1 MVEMVRA
8 IASDSEIEALGVPI
22 EEAGKAI
29 CKNVFPILKNHL
41 AFVVQYDRNCF
52 EAALVDEITQ
62 GEGPIASME
71 LLEKVKEASE
81 KIKELVGPTCC
92 DKLSK
97 AKHPLI
103 LNYCAWAPCTAI
115 ECI

>member
-1 MVEMVRA
+1 MVRA

-71 LLEKVKEASE
+71 LLEKVKEAEE
-81 KIKELVGPTCC
+81 KIKELVGSACSG
-92 DKLSK
+92 KLSE
-97 AKHPLI
+97 AKILLI
-103 LNYCAWAPCTAI
+103 FNYSAWAPCAAV